1 MLTSGETGSPMDDSR
16 GKSDLSPIVIS
27 HLSPRGTWDELDPMK
42 MVEVEGVSFEK
53 QGFAES
59 SVYAITNRGNIELSV
74 ILFHSKKSNG
84 TVFLVDIDSNS
95 KSKILFLPPKSTKFF
110 TLLVYDFETPEE
122 TPINVTDLMD
132 SQTQLNETPE
142 IGSIPF
148 KFLFSNLRKFMISF
162 TFHVTKIA
170 PSFAI
175 FDSEN
180 EEIDENSLFLL
191 EISEPS
197 SGSYAFKNVPILHV

>member
-1 MLTSGETGSPMDDSR
+1 MDDSR

-27 HLSPRGTWDELDPMK
+27 HLSPRGMWDELDPMK

-53 QGFAES
+53 Q
-59 SVYAITNRGNIELSV
+59 
-74 ILFHSKKSNG
+74 FHSKKSNG

-197 SGSYAFKNVPILHV
+197 SGSYAFKNVPILHVWVLLLALFNRSEI